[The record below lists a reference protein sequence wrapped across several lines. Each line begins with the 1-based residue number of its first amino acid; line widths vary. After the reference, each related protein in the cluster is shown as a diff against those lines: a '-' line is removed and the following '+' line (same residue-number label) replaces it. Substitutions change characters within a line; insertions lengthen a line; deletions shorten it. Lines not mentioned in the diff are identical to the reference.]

1 MTTADPQSIQSVQSV
16 RRLSALDGSFLR
28 LDTPQSPMHVGWS
41 ALFAAPDGDRPRPTI
56 EALRERAAGRVH
68 EVPWC
73 RWRLDESP
81 LGLTEPRWID
91 DAGFDLA
98 AHLVQLTASDDPV
111 SLASFEALRSSVL
124 STPLDRSRPL
134 WQICLLPRLE
144 DGRVGMIGKIHHSLV
159 DGIAA
164 LQIVR
169 LIVDPEPDMQSEP
182 PVGFRPQGRGGP
194 VGWALDAAQR
204 AVGDGVS
211 VVRAGAD
218 AVAHPRSA
226 AGSAARTA
234 KLIATAIAEDVLP
247 PAPPSALNGR
257 IGSRRALV
265 GYHAPRD
272 LLRAARANG
281 GTLNDVGLTA
291 VAGAL
296 RTLALREGEAPTA
309 PLKTMVPVSMRG
321 LRDDGAGNQIAMVY
335 MPLPVHLASCGERLE
350 FVREQTARLKHT
362 DRPAATQAFVETAG
376 GLVPP
381 SLRTPVVRA
390 LASARQFNLTVSQ
403 SPAPRGSLY
412 LLGCELDEV
421 YSVVPIA
428 QGHGLAI
435 GMVRYRQEL
444 FFGCYADPDLLPEVH
459 ELPALLEGELAALG
473 APARQRRPAA
483 VPVPMPVRP
492 PASGGRR
499 GGRAATTAGN
509 GLPPLVSAG

>member
-1 MTTADPQSIQSVQSV
+1 MTTPAPPST

-41 ALFAAPDGDRPRPTI
+41 AVFAAPDDDRPRPTI

-73 RWRLDESP
+73 RWRLDPAP

-91 DAGFDLA
+91 DARFDLD
-98 AHLVQLTASDDPV
+98 AHLVALTDPDDAV
-111 SLASFEALRSSVL
+111 SEASFAALRSAVL
-124 STPLDRSRPL
+124 SIPLDRARPL
-134 WQICLLPRLE
+134 WQIFLVPRLE
-144 DGRVGMIGKIHHSLV
+144 DGRVGLIGKIHHALV

-169 LIVDPEPDMQSEP
+169 LIVDSEPDVRSRP
-182 PVGFRPQGRGGP
+182 PVGYRPRGRGGA

-204 AVGDGVS
+204 AAGDGVAIA
-211 VVRAGAD
+211 RAGAG

-226 AGSAARTA
+226 AGAAARSA
-234 KLIATAIAEDVLP
+234 RLIATAIAEDVLP
-247 PAPPSALNGR
+247 AAPASALNGR
-257 IGSRRALV
+257 IGARRTLV

-272 LLRAARANG
+272 LLRSARARG

-335 MPLPVHLASCGERLE
+335 MPLPVHLATCGERLG

-381 SLRTPVVRA
+381 ALRTPVVRA
-390 LASARQFNLTVSQ
+390 LATARQFNLTVSQ

-444 FFGCYADPDLLPEVH
+444 FFGSYADPDLLPEVH
-459 ELPALLEGELAALG
+459 ELPALLEGELETLA
-473 APARQRRPAA
+473 APAGKRPAA
-483 VPVPMPVRP
+483 VPVAVPERP

-499 GGRAATTAGN
+499 GGRAATAGN
-509 GLPPLVSAG
+509 GRPPLVPVG